1 MNDLKFSILDLAYY
15 SESNR
20 SPGEV
25 LHNSTEIAILA
36 EQLGYHRYWFAEHHN
51 SASLMSM
58 FPEIIMA
65 HVASKTS
72 RIRVGSGGV
81 MLPNHSSLSVAE
93 RFSMLEA
100 LHPGRIDLGIGRAP
114 GTDGRTAYALRRS
127 WEVLREDTLPR
138 QLNELFGFFG
148 HDLPEDHEFSRIIA
162 NPDPSL
168 VPQIYMLGSSTGGVQ
183 FAIQKGLAFV
193 FAAQINAEM
202 AVPVMQL
209 YRQQFRPSKYYDRP
223 KAILSISVFTAE
235 TEEEAYYQAAPTLL
249 MWTMLAT
256 GKRFTSFPTLEEASN
271 YPYTLQEK
279 AIRDQQMNKFVIGTP
294 EHVADKLHQW
304 AAKTGADEIIMLDG
318 YPEMN
323 ARRKLTHC
331 WPVSLDSTVR
341 GNSCCTLQ
349 VLLIQTCF

>member
-1 MNDLKFSILDLAYY
+1 MNDLKLSILDLAYY
-15 SESNR
+15 TEENR
-20 SPGEV
+20 SAGEV

-51 SASLMSM
+51 SQSLMSM

-127 WEVLREDTLPR
+127 WEVLREDTFPQ
-138 QLNELFGFFG
+138 QLDDLLGYFG
-148 HDLPEDHEFSRIIA
+148 HDLPDDHEFASVIA

-168 VPQIYMLGSSTGGVQ
+168 IPQFYMLGSSMGGVQ

-193 FAAQINAEM
+193 FAAQINAGM
-202 AVPVMQL
+202 AVEVMQL
-209 YRQQFRPSKYYDRP
+209 YRQQFRPSKYYDQP

-249 MWTMLAT
+249 MWTMLTT
-256 GKRFTSFPTLEEASN
+256 GRRFKSFPSPDEANS

-294 EHVADKLHQW
+294 EQVADQLHQW
-304 AAKTGADEIIMLDG
+304 AKKTGADEIIMVDG
-318 YPEMN
+318 YPELG
-323 ARRKLTHC
+323 ARKKAY
-331 WPVSLDSTVR
+331 
-341 GNSCCTLQ
+341 TLLARQ
-349 VLLIQTCF
+349 FNLGG

>member
-1 MNDLKFSILDLAYY
+1 MNELKFSILDLAYY
-15 SESNR
+15 SPNNR
-20 SPGEV
+20 SAGDV
-25 LHNSTEIAILA
+25 LHNSTEIAMLA

-81 MLPNHSSLSVAE
+81 MLPNHSALSVAE

-100 LHPGRIDLGIGRAP
+100 LHPGRIDLGLGRAP

-127 WEVLREDTLPR
+127 WDVMREDTFPR
-138 QLNELFGFFG
+138 QLDELLGFFG
-148 HDLPEDHEFSRIIA
+148 HDLPEDHEFARVLA

-168 VPQIYMLGSSTGGVQ
+168 VPQFYLLGSSTGGVQ

-209 YRQQFRPSKYYDRP
+209 YRQQFRPSKYYDHP
-223 KAILSISVFTAE
+223 NAILSISVFTAE
-235 TEEEAYYQAAPTLL
+235 TEEEAFYQAAPTLL

-256 GKRFTSFPTLEEASN
+256 GKRFTSFPTAEEASS

-279 AIRDQQMNKFVIGTP
+279 SVRDHQLSKFVIGTP
-294 EHVADKLHQW
+294 EQVAEQLNLW
-304 AAKTGADEIIMLDG
+304 AAKTGADEIIMVDG
-318 YPEMN
+318 YAEMD
-323 ARRKLTHC
+323 ARRKAYTLLAQQFGLN
-331 WPVSLDSTVR
+331 VDRKEST
-341 GNSCCTLQ
+341 
-349 VLLIQTCF
+349 F